1 MAKQLDEAFKEAEPI
16 INYKARFLEQSK
28 QFATAEKADEFLQSE
43 KYRLFGGQFA
53 HKEERIGS

>member
-1 MAKQLDEAFKEAEPI
+1 M
-16 INYKARFLEQSK
+16 INDKARFLEQSK
-28 QFATAEKADEFLQSE
+28 QFSTAEKADEFLQSE